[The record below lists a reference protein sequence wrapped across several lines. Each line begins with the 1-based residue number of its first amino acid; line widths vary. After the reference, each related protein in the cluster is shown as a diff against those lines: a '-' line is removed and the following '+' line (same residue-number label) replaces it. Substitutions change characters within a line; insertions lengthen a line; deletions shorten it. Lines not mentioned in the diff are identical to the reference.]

1 MSTAGGIVSY
11 MKSCLM
17 LACHNIKDELLT
29 AVEESEAVFPI
40 FFIPRRLHLFPD
52 KLRVYLQEMIDSIE
66 NVDYILLPM
75 GMCGNGTIGLVSK
88 AASIVLPKCGDCID
102 LILSENDLKAKRPT
116 YSYFLTSGWLG
127 DDGSLDTELKRT
139 IEKYG
144 LEQAAMV
151 MDMMYKNYK
160 DFCIIDT
167 GTYNIEDAKEK
178 IMPLVE
184 ITKLEITVAKGH
196 YGVLRK
202 MAALDFDDNFVI
214 IPPGETVSTKH
225 FGI

>member
-1 MSTAGGIVSY
+1 
-11 MKSCLM
+11 MKNCLM
-17 LACHNIKDELLT
+17 LACHNIRDELLV
-29 AVEESEAVFPI
+29 AVKESGADFPI

-75 GMCGNGTIGLVSK
+75 GMCGNGTIGLVSSNT
-88 AASIVLPKCGDCID
+88 SIVLPKCGDCID
-102 LILSENDLKAKRPT
+102 LILSDDDLKPKRPT

-139 IEKYG
+139 VEKYG
-144 LEQAAMV
+144 PEQAAMV

-160 DFCIIDT
+160 DFCIVDT
-167 GTYNIEDAKEK
+167 GTYDIEAAKEK
-178 IMPLVE
+178 IMPMVE
-184 ITKLEITVAKGH
+184 ITKLEITVAKGP

-202 MAALDFDDNFVI
+202 MAALNFDDNFVI
-214 IPPGETVSTKH
+214 VPPGETVSTKH